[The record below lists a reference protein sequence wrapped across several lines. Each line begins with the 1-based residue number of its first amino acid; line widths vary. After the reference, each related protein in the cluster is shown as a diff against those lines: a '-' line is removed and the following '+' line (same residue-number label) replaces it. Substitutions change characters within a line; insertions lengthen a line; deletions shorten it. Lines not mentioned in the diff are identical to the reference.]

1 MSQYIIQTRDLTKTY
16 GEQKSVSNLNM
27 HVRKGKIYG
36 LLGRNGAGKT
46 TTMKMLLNLI
56 EPTSGSIRI
65 FNVSA

>member
-46 TTMKMLLNLI
+46 TTFRMILGLY
-56 EPTSGSIRI
+56 EQTSGEIT
-65 FNVSA
+65 